1 MEDMRLVSGVDI
13 VAVARIEKILAGKRD
28 IFLKKIFTRKEI
40 RYIEGKNYSGETISG
55 LFAGKEAI
63 SKALGTGIGS
73 IGWQDM
79 EILHD
84 ELGRPQVR
92 ISDEILSRHRM
103 NSLEISISH
112 ERDYAI
118 AFVVGLKY

>member
-1 MEDMRLVSGVDI
+1 MCSSDL
-13 VAVARIEKILAGKRD
+13 
-28 IFLKKIFTRKEI
+28 
-40 RYIEGKNYSGETISG
+40 